1 MVGSNTTISWEYIKC
16 NGISHSVNW
25 RIVIPVFSRKTND
38 AIWQL
43 QWRHNGRDGVPNHQP
58 HGCLLNRSFR
68 RRSKETSKLRVTGLC
83 AGNSPVTGELP
94 AQLASNAENVSIR
107 WRHHGHSRYLPLHPY
122 VRCWVQYTTQTTHQ
136 PATERCNGRK
146 FRFIQTQH
154 RESCLKLGTENI
166 WWRITVAHKSGI
178 RNCVLTVYT

>member
-16 NGISHSVNW
+16 NGIFHSVNW
-25 RIVIPVFSRKTND
+25 RIVIPIFSRKTND

-43 QWRHNGRDGVPNHQP
+43 QWRHSGRDGVPNHQP

-107 WRHHGHSRYLPLHPY
+107 WRHHGPAVIRPYIHTWDVEYNIPPRLPTSRPLSGAMVESLDLYKPN
-122 VRCWVQYTTQTTHQ
+122 
-136 PATERCNGRK
+136 TEK
-146 FRFIQTQH
+146 
-154 RESCLKLGTENI
+154 
-166 WWRITVAHKSGI
+166 V
-178 RNCVLTVYT
+178 V